1 MMKKMFVGSLFV
13 CFLVGVLC
21 SVSLAEDGWVSIF
34 NGKDLTGW
42 RASENQGTFTV
53 KDGILIVH
61 GARSHLFY
69 EGPVGGADFKNF
81 EWKADVKTFPK
92 ANSGMYIH
100 TEYQQTGWPG
110 KGYEV
115 QVNST
120 HSDRKKTGGL
130 YGIVDV
136 LDNAPSK
143 DGEWFTQH
151 IIVKDK
157 RIIIKVNGKTTV
169 DYTEPDG
176 VTGGRKLSSGTVAI
190 QGHDPGSI
198 VHYKNIMIKPLDC
211 NCKWVDLFDGKTLD
225 GWTQKNGTAKY
236 EVKDGAIL
244 GTTAKGS
251 PNSFL
256 CTDKLYGDFAL
267 DFEVKVDTSLNSGVQ
282 IRSNSYKEYRDYRVH
297 GYQVEIATN
306 GNAGFIYD
314 EARRGWLSK
323 DRSNEA
329 ARAAFKDG
337 QWNKYNVVC
346 KGDSIKTWI
355 NGVPVANVVDAMTKL
370 GFIAL
375 QVHAFGGDTPGI
387 VQWRN
392 IRIKGRAIDP
402 VINVVVLTG
411 GHGFEKEAFED
422 VFKGHDDIKC
432 VQYELKDDSEI
443 FEDVSG
449 WDYDVI
455 LLYNMTQKISKKRKA
470 NFKKLLDDGVGL
482 FMTHHAMGAWN
493 DWDEYRKIVG
503 AKFFLKDTELDG
515 RQWKRSVYKHDVDI
529 NVHVA
534 DKEHTITRGMK
545 DFVIHDETYG
555 KCWMADDNH
564 VLLSTDEPTSNKEIC
579 WVRSYGKARVCG
591 LESGHDG
598 KAYANA
604 SYRRLIAMGIRW
616 CAGR

>member
-1 MMKKMFVGSLFV
+1 MSKSVKLLGICVIVVVV
-13 CFLVGVLC
+13 CGPL
-21 SVSLAEDGWVSIF
+21 LAADGWISIF

-42 RASENQGTFTV
+42 RASENEGVFSV
-53 KDGILIVH
+53 KDGILIVN
-61 GARSHLFY
+61 GKRSHLFY
-69 EGPVGGADFKNF
+69 EGPVGGANFTNF

-100 TEYQQTGWPG
+100 TEYQQTGWPK

-120 HSDRKKTGGL
+120 HKDRKKTGGL

-151 IIVKDK
+151 IIVRDK

-169 DYTEPDG
+169 DYTEPEG

-190 QGHDPGSI
+190 QGHDPGSLI
-198 VHYKNIMIKPLDC
+198 HYKNIMIQPLDGGD
-211 NCKWVDLFDGKTLD
+211 WVDLFNGKNLK

-236 EVKDGAIL
+236 EVKNGTIL
-244 GTTAKGS
+244 GTTVKGS

-256 CTDKLYGDFAL
+256 CTEKLYGDFAL
-267 DFEVKVDTSLNSGVQ
+267 DFEVKVDTRLNSGVQ
-282 IRSNSYKEYRDYRVH
+282 IRSNSFKEYRDYRVF
-297 GYQVEIATN
+297 GYQVEISTN

-314 EARRGWLSK
+314 EARRKWLSM
-323 DRSNEA
+323 DRTDEA

-355 NGVPVANVVDAMTKL
+355 NGVPVAKVVDAMTKL
-370 GFIAL
+370 GFIGL
-375 QVHAFGGDTPGI
+375 QVHGFKGDTPAS

-392 IRIKGRAIDP
+392 IHIKGRAIDP
-402 VINVVVLTG
+402 VIKAVVVTG
-411 GHGFEKEAFED
+411 GHAFEKSFFD
-422 VFKGHDDIKC
+422 VFKGHDDISYVNVDVKNGA
-432 VQYELKDDSEI
+432 EL
-443 FEDVSG
+443 FEDISN

-455 LLYNMTQKISKKRKA
+455 VLYNMSRDISAKQQA

-493 DWDEYRKIVG
+493 GWDEYRRIVG
-503 AKFFLKDTELDG
+503 TKFILKDSELDG
-515 RQWKRSVYKHDVDI
+515 EQWKRSLTKHDVDLK
-529 NVHVA
+529 VHVV
-534 DKEHTITRGMK
+534 DEEHTITRGMK
-545 DFVIHDETYG
+545 DFVIVDETYG

-564 VLLSTDEPTSNKEIC
+564 VLLSTDEPSSNKEIC

-591 LESGHDG
+591 LELGHDG

-604 SYRRLIAMGIRW
+604 NYRRLIAMGIRW

>member
-1 MMKKMFVGSLFV
+1 MMKKSLLV
-13 CFLVGVLC
+13 CVLVALVCGPL
-21 SVSLAEDGWVSIF
+21 LAEDGWVSIF
-34 NGKDLTGW
+34 NGEDLTGW
-42 RASENQGTFTV
+42 RASENEGVFTV

-61 GARSHLFY
+61 GKRSHLFY
-69 EGPVGGADFKNF
+69 VGPVGGANFKNF

-100 TEYQQTGWPG
+100 TEYQQTGWPN

-130 YGIVDV
+130 YGVVDV

-151 IIVKDK
+151 IIVRDK

-169 DYTEPDG
+169 DYVEPDG
-176 VTGGRKLSSGTVAI
+176 ASGGRKISSGTVAI

-198 VHYKNIMIKPLDC
+198 IHYKNIMIKLLGC
-211 NCKWVDLFDGKTLD
+211 QCEWVDLFDGKTLA

-236 EVKDGAIL
+236 EVKDGTIL
-244 GTTAKGS
+244 GTTVKGS

-256 CTDKLYGDFAL
+256 CTEKLYGDFAL
-267 DFEVKVDTSLNSGVQ
+267 DFEVNVDSRLNSGVQ
-282 IRSNSYKEYRDYRVH
+282 IRSNSYKEYNNRRVH
-297 GYQVEIATN
+297 GYQVEIAIN
-306 GNAGFIYD
+306 GTAGYIYD

-323 DRSNEA
+323 NRKDPA
-329 ARAAFKDG
+329 ANAAFKDG

-346 KGDSIKTWI
+346 KGDSIKTWV
-355 NGVPVANVVDAMTKL
+355 NGVPVANVVDAVTKL
-370 GFIAL
+370 GFIGL
-375 QVHAFGGDTPGI
+375 QVHGFGGETPAT

-402 VINVVVLTG
+402 VIKAVVVTG
-411 GHGFEKEAFED
+411 GHGFEKSFFD
-422 VFKGHDDIKC
+422 VFKGHDDISTVNVDVKN
-432 VQYELKDDSEI
+432 DSEL
-443 FEDVSG
+443 FEDISN

-455 LLYNMTQKISKKRKA
+455 VLYNMSQNISAKRQA

-493 DWDEYRKIVG
+493 GWDEYRKIIG
-503 AKFFLKDTELDG
+503 TKFFLNDAQLDG
-515 RQWKRSVYKHDVDI
+515 KQWKRSTYKHDVDMKV
-529 NVHVA
+529 NVA
-534 DKEHTITRGMK
+534 DKEHMITRGIK

-564 VLLSTDEPTSNKEIC
+564 VLLSTDEPSSNKEIC

-591 LESGHDG
+591 LELGHDG
-598 KAYANA
+598 KAYVDAN
-604 SYRRLIAMGIRW
+604 YRRLIAMGIRW

>member
-1 MMKKMFVGSLFV
+1 MSKSVKLLSV
-13 CFLVGVLC
+13 CFIVAVVCGPL
-21 SVSLAEDGWVSIF
+21 LAEDGWVSIF

-42 RASENQGTFTV
+42 RASENQGAFTV

-61 GARSHLFY
+61 GKRSHLFY
-69 EGPVGGADFKNF
+69 VGPVGGADFKNF
-81 EWKADVKTFPK
+81 EWKADVKTFPM

-100 TEYQQTGWPG
+100 TEYQETGWPK

-120 HSDRKKTGGL
+120 HKDRRKTGGL

-151 IIVKDK
+151 IIVRDK
-157 RIIIKVNGKTTV
+157 RIIIKVDGKTTV
-169 DYTEPDG
+169 DYTEPAG

-211 NCKWVDLFDGKTLD
+211 KCKWVDLFDGKTLA
-225 GWTQKNGTAKY
+225 GWTQKNGAAKY
-236 EVKDGAIL
+236 EVKNGAIL
-244 GTTAKGS
+244 GTTVKGS

-256 CTDKLYGDFAL
+256 CTEKLYGDFAL
-267 DFEVKVDTSLNSGVQ
+267 DFEVKVDSRLNSGVQ
-282 IRSNSYKEYRDYRVH
+282 IRSNSFKEYRNGRVH
-297 GYQVEIATN
+297 GYQVEIAAN
-306 GNAGFIYD
+306 GNAGFIYN
-314 EARRGWLSK
+314 EAHKGWMSK
-323 DRSNEA
+323 DRSNKA

-346 KGDSIKTWI
+346 KGDSIKTWV
-355 NGVPVANVVDAMTKL
+355 NGVPVANEVGATTKL
-370 GFIAL
+370 GFIGL
-375 QVHAFGGDTPGI
+375 QVHGFKGETPAT

-402 VINVVVLTG
+402 VIKAVVVTG
-411 GHGFEKEAFED
+411 GHGFEKEPFFEVFESFDDISYVNVDVEKGAELFED
-422 VFKGHDDIKC
+422 I
-432 VQYELKDDSEI
+432 SN
-443 FEDVSG
+443 

-455 LLYNMTQKISKKRKA
+455 VLYNMSQEISAKQQA

-482 FMTHHAMGAWN
+482 FMTHHAMAAWN
-493 DWDEYRKIVG
+493 GWDEYRRIVG
-503 AKFFLKDTELDG
+503 TKFFLKDAEPDG
-515 RQWKRSVYKHDVDI
+515 RQWKRSLAKHGVDI
-529 NVHVA
+529 KVHVA
-534 DKEHTITRGMK
+534 DAEHMITRWMK
-545 DFVIHDETYG
+545 DFVIHDETYN

-564 VLLSTDEPTSNKEIC
+564 VLLSTDDPSSNKEIC

-591 LESGHDG
+591 LQLGHDG
-598 KAYANA
+598 KAYANKN
-604 SYRRLIAMGIRW
+604 YRRLIAMGIRW
-616 CAGR
+616 CA

>member
-1 MMKKMFVGSLFV
+1 MSKSVKLLGICFIVAVV
-13 CFLVGVLC
+13 CGPL
-21 SVSLAEDGWVSIF
+21 LAEDGWVPIF

-42 RASENQGTFTV
+42 RASENKGVFSV

-61 GARSHLFY
+61 GKRSHLFY
-69 EGPVGGADFKNF
+69 VGPVGGANFRNF

-100 TEYQQTGWPG
+100 TEYQQTGWPN

-130 YGIVDV
+130 YGVVDV

-151 IIVKDK
+151 IIVRDK

-169 DYTEPDG
+169 DYVEPDG

-198 VHYKNIMIKPLDC
+198 IHYKNIMIKPLDC
-211 NCKWVDLFDGKTLD
+211 KCESVDLFDGRTLA
-225 GWTQKNGTAKY
+225 GWTQKNGTARY
-236 EVKDGAIL
+236 EVRDGTIL
-244 GTTAKGS
+244 GTTVKGS

-256 CTDKLYGDFAL
+256 CTEKLYGDFAL
-267 DFEVKVDTSLNSGVQ
+267 DFEVKVDTRLNSGVQ
-282 IRSNSYKEYRDYRVH
+282 IRSNSFKEYRNRRVH
-297 GYQVEIATN
+297 GYQVEISTN

-314 EARRGWLSK
+314 EARRKWLSK

-337 QWNKYNVVC
+337 EWNKYNVVC
-346 KGDSIKTWI
+346 KGDSIKTWV
-355 NGVPVANVVDAMTKL
+355 NGVPVANVVDAVTKL
-370 GFIAL
+370 GFIGL
-375 QVHAFGGDTPGI
+375 QVHGFGGETPAT

-402 VINVVVLTG
+402 VIKAVVVTG
-411 GHGFEKEAFED
+411 GHGFEKSFFD
-422 VFKGHDDIKC
+422 VFKGHDDISYVNVDVKN
-432 VQYELKDDSEI
+432 DSEL
-443 FEDVSG
+443 FEDISN

-455 LLYNMTQKISKKRKA
+455 VLYNMSQNISEKRQA

-493 DWDEYRKIVG
+493 GWDEYAKIIG
-503 AKFFLKDTELDG
+503 TKFFLKDAELDG
-515 RQWKRSVYKHDVDI
+515 KSYGKSTYKHDVDMK
-529 NVHVA
+529 VRVV
-534 DKEHTITRGMK
+534 DKGHMITRGMK

-564 VLLSTDEPTSNKEIC
+564 VLLSTDEPSSNKEIC

-591 LESGHDG
+591 LELGHDG

-604 SYRRLIAMGIRW
+604 NYRRLIAMGIRW